1 MKALLK
7 PLLKT
12 KCFDRSFEENLVCLR
27 YPNPD
32 AREAEFAFFFDS
44 PFCAAFQHKEF
55 KGVFIIDV
63 SNYTS
68 VVDKPIND
76 LEQYIKENAS
86 DEFCFICLFD
96 SSLKK
101 DIEKGVKSKDC
112 DTFSFVDLE
121 LDNNA
126 FMEFSKKVEQS
137 TYERLKKTFKV
148 TYEHGHEFECL
159 VLFTFDEDNKHY
171 VLYTPLDSL
180 DSDKAVIFASY
191 YEPNPEQII
200 MDLTPIESKS
210 EWQLITDKINDIRM
224 EILNIKTDD

>member
-1 MKALLK
+1 MYNVKFVNNIYENKVFFVFHNEKSDVENNIVEPMKTLLK

-12 KCFDRSFEENLVCLR
+12 KYFDRSFEENLVCLR

-32 AREAEFAFFFDS
+32 ARETEFACFFDS

-86 DEFCFICLFD
+86 DDFCFICLFD

-112 DTFSFVDLE
+112 DNFNFVDLE
-121 LDNNA
+121 LDDNVL
-126 FMEFSKKVEQS
+126 MEFSKKVEQS
-137 TYERLKKTFKV
+137 TYERLKNTFNHPMLRTKSYGYV
-148 TYEHGHEFECL
+148 NS
-159 VLFTFDEDNKHY
+159 VLSRVLSNTVSEDTAIAKLTVENSDNK
-171 VLYTPLDSL
+171 
-180 DSDKAVIFASY
+180 
-191 YEPNPEQII
+191 ER
-200 MDLTPIESKS
+200 
-210 EWQLITDKINDIRM
+210 KIGF
-224 EILNIKTDD
+224 